1 MMYET
6 SERPEFL
13 RLQPSHLRCAGSHLV
28 LPGRL
33 LHEEM
38 EDSEAQRLRGSTGL
52 LAVLEATNSFSSSSS
67 RKPLDRPEKRQQ
79 CHEGKTMLS
88 AMDEWTKINNTNIW
102 LQP

>member
-1 MMYET
+1 MIHET
-6 SERPEFL
+6 SEWPEL
-13 RLQPSHLRCAGSHLV
+13 LWLQPSHLKRAGSHLV

-38 EDSEAQRLRGSTGL
+38 EDSEAQRLRGSTGR

-79 CHEGKTMLS
+79 RHGGKT
-88 AMDEWTKINNTNIW
+88 I
-102 LQP
+102 